1 MSDWDSNQYL
11 KFKRERTQPAA
22 DLLSHVPLEA
32 PVKILD
38 IGCGPGNSTQ
48 VLAQRYPNAEIIG
61 IDSSKNMIE
70 AARKNCPQLEFRICD
85 ASSELET
92 LGKDFDLVF
101 SNACIQ
107 WIENHDRIIPYWMSV
122 LKSGGAIAVQMPM
135 NYDEPIQLLIQKV
148 TGSDKWK
155 SYFPNPRVF
164 FNLTPEEYFD
174 LLSRVSPDFSMWRT
188 YYYHSMNSIQDIL
201 EWYRSTG
208 LKPYLDVLPEDKKES
223 FEQDI
228 MEEIKTAYPAREN
241 GRVILRFPRF
251 FFIARK

>member
-1 MSDWDSNQYL
+1 MSDWNSEQYL

-48 VLAQRYPNAEIIG
+48 VLAQRYPNAKIIG
-61 IDSSKNMIE
+61 IDSSENMIA
-70 AARKNCPQLEFRICD
+70 AARKNCPQLEFRLCD

-92 LGKDFDLVF
+92 LGNDFDLVF

-122 LKSGGAIAVQMPM
+122 LKSGGALAVQTPM
-135 NYDEPIQLLIQKV
+135 NSDGVLIEKV
-148 TGSDKWK
+148 TGSDRWK
-155 SYFPNPRVF
+155 TYIPDRQRF

-174 LLSRVSPDFSMWRT
+174 LLSEVSPDFSLWMT
-188 YYYHSMNSIQDIL
+188 VYYHNMNSHEDIL

-208 LKPYLDVLPEDKKES
+208 LKPYLEALPEEKREL
-223 FEQDI
+223 FLQDI
-228 MEEIKTAYPAREN
+228 LEGIREAYPAQAN
-241 GRVILRFPRF
+241 GRVIFRFPRF